1 MKVVKIIPLFI
12 ITVITHCLAAINAQA
27 TGDNAYKVNFV
38 SSSIQTNRAGR
49 LVESNYSGR
58 DVLRACAREHGFSS
72 ITNLQLVYDLDA
84 DAIQVVQVTDGAVL
98 CTAMSFDGGQSISNA
113 NGSVVER
120 LAFVF
125 LSGDNEARGTARIT
139 MLLRKNSQ
147 SSMGWINRQGLTVR
161 GSFQLA
167 TQPSEAFGAT
177 INSGFFTTGAK
188 FVPTNPPSTDNGPT

>member
-12 ITVITHCLAAINAQA
+12 ISLLTHSLAVFNAHA
-27 TGDNAYKVNFV
+27 AGDNAYKVNFV
-38 SSSIQTNRAGR
+38 STCIQTNRAGR

-58 DVLRACAREHGFSS
+58 DVLRACAREHGFTS

-98 CTAMSFDGGQSISNA
+98 CVAMSFDGGQSISNA

-125 LSGDNEARGTARIT
+125 LSGDNEARGSARIT
-139 MLLRKNSQ
+139 MLLRKNDGSG
-147 SSMGWINRQGLTVR
+147 MHFMNRSGLGVR

-167 TQPSEAFGAT
+167 TQPTEMFGTT

-188 FVPTNPPSTDNGPT
+188 FVPTNPPSNDNGPT